1 MRSWSPAPLHPRA
14 ASQEPA
20 GWLGVLGAGLG
31 PEGMWGRAQAA
42 PSGRPPPRPI
52 MARSDSLPRG
62 LPTAKG
68 LRAPLSV
75 QPPAGTDGETI
86 FDMLEVI
93 QQCPAASSHSKPVT
107 PPPPPHTKSSSP
119 IVHFHGTACLSF
131 GGLASVVKN
140 HYLCICLMSV
150 SPENSWPHEDRSP
163 VHLVHRCIPN
173 TERSAWHTVGAL
185 WILLCQAKFP
195 KKI

>member
-1 MRSWSPAPLHPRA
+1 MEPCPA
-14 ASQEPA
+14 ASTGCEPGA
-20 GWLGVLGAGLG
+20 GWLAWGAGG
-31 PEGMWGRAQAA
+31 WAG
-42 PSGRPPPRPI
+42 SGRNVGQSPGCTLRTPPPRPI